1 MTIAL
6 LLDSEEVKGM
16 KKLYLYV
23 TRDDY
28 ELPLIVADSA
38 EELAQILGTTK
49 NTVLSCISHNRKGWA
64 RVSVEEGEE

>member
-1 MTIAL
+1 
-6 LLDSEEVKGM
+6 M

-23 TRDDY
+23 TKDDY

-49 NTVLSCISHNRKGWA
+49 NTVLSCISHKHKGWV